1 MDNYNEYESDYES
14 EEEEQ
19 VVQATMKEREQ
30 ISADPPLIIDHPTKI
45 KDRFHNRMI
54 EAYTMLQNRLTEKLI
69 VKEDMWRI
77 VNVKDI
83 IPENKLIHLNAYGMV
98 LGYIAWKY
106 GLKDVDK
113 FPPPSLPLIFGVLF
127 SKTLVV
133 SELNYY
139 FKNLANTKGILADIE
154 DREPFK
160 TIKKADVIRY
170 MFYWNNIT
178 KRK

>member
-1 MDNYNEYESDYES
+1 MDYYNESEYESD
-14 EEEEQ
+14 EEEQ

-30 ISADPPLIIDHPTKI
+30 ISADPPSFIDHPTKI
-45 KDRFHNRMI
+45 KDRFHNRII

-69 VKEDMWRI
+69 LKEDMWRL
-77 VNVKDI
+77 VNVKDS
-83 IPENKLIHLNAYGMV
+83 IPENKLPNLNSYGMV

-106 GLKDVDK
+106 GLRDLDK
-113 FPPPSLPLIFGVLF
+113 FQAPALPLIFGVLF
-127 SKTLVV
+127 SKTLAG

-160 TIKKADVIRY
+160 TIKNTDVIRY